1 MNLFYS
7 SIMSKKKTIDEVFKY
22 FIEKNISNIELTGG
36 IQYDKNINDKLVSY
50 KNKYNFNLLI
60 HNYFPCPKNE
70 FVINLSSL
78 DKEVYDLSL
87 QHCKNSIEVSKRIN
101 SKKYAF
107 HAGFLTD
114 INVEETGNL
123 IKRKKLANRNNAIER
138 FCEAFT
144 KLFSF
149 SAGEVDLFV
158 ENNIIT
164 QENYKNFLNVNP
176 FLLTDKKSYEELKS
190 FIDFNILIDLGHLNV
205 SSETLNLDID
215 DEANFFLEIA
225 KYIHFSENNKIAD
238 ENLAFSSNNNAYRH
252 LSKNKLDNKIITL
265 EIKSDFNHIKKVR
278 DKILEL

>member
-7 SIMSKKKTIDEVFKY
+7 SIMSKKKTIDDVFKF
-22 FIEKNISNIELTGG
+22 FIERNISNVELTGG
-36 IQYDKNINDKLVSY
+36 IQYDKNIFDKLVFY
-50 KNKYNFNLLI
+50 KNKYNLNLLI
-60 HNYFPCPKNE
+60 HNYFPCPKND
-70 FVINLSSL
+70 FVINLSSF
-78 DKEVYDLSL
+78 DKEVYNLSL

-101 SKKYAF
+101 AKKYAF
-107 HAGFLTD
+107 HAGFLAD
-114 INVEETGNL
+114 IEVEEAGNV
-123 IKRKKLANRNNAIER
+123 IERKKLVNRNNAIER

-144 KLFSF
+144 KLISF
-149 SAGEVDLFV
+149 SSGEVDLFV
-158 ENNIIT
+158 ENNIVT

-205 SSETLNLDID
+205 SCETLNLDID
-215 DEANFFLEIA
+215 DEANFFLEITN
-225 KYIHFSENNKIAD
+225 YIHFSENNKIKD
-238 ENLAFSSNNNAYRH
+238 ENLAFSTNNNAYRH